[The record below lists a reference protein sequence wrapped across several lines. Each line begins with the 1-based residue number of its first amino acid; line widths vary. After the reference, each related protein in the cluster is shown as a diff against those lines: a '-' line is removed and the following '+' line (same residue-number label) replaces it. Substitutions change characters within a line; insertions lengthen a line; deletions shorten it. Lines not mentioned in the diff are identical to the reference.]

1 MKGKFLMVFVLGIGA
16 SMVSLPLFAHHG
28 NAAYDTGKTVT
39 VKGTITQW
47 LWSNPHCVLQ
57 LDATDDS
64 GKVVHWVVETENPSS
79 MVNAG
84 WSKQAMK
91 VGDQISVTVLP
102 VKNGNPVGR
111 IVEIV
116 LPNGQKLNGPHLIP
130 GGGGLDVPATQEN
143 APKQ

>member
-1 MKGKFLMVFVLGIGA
+1 LKGKFLMVFLLGVGA
-16 SMVSLPLFAHHG
+16 SMVSLPLCAHHG

-39 VKGTITQW
+39 VKGTVTQW

-57 LDATDDS
+57 LDVTDDS
-64 GKVVHWVVETENPSS
+64 GKLAHWVVETENPSS

-84 WSKQAMK
+84 WSKQAIK

-111 IVEIV
+111 IVEV
-116 LPNGQKLNGPHLIP
+116 LLPNGQKLSGPHLIP
-130 GGGGLDVPATQEN
+130 GGGIDVPATQEN
-143 APKQ
+143 GPKQ